1 MNRSTP
7 SDSPVAR
14 FQPCQGK
21 DACRDNGERC
31 VTCGRSLEEIA
42 RLRAAMDALAGIAM
56 DFGYDNVE
64 EYAAYVARKLF
75 KTVNHRREQASQ
87 P

>member
-42 RLRAAMDALAGIAM
+42 M